1 MKVKGELKSF
11 KSKALVS
18 QDKSIE
24 LKIYVIAN
32 DENKVDV
39 QELHNLLLKP
49 LEIEIKEDG
58 R

>member
-1 MKVKGELKSF
+1 MKIKGELKSF

-18 QDKSIE
+18 LDKSIE

-49 LEIEIKEDG
+49 LEVELKNV
-58 R
+58 

>member
-11 KSKALVS
+11 KAKALIS
-18 QDKSIE
+18 LDKSIE

-39 QELHNLLLKP
+39 QEFHNLLLKP
-49 LEIEIKEDG
+49 LEIEINAI
-58 R
+58 